1 MALSVKGASALA
13 NSWISIAGA
22 VWSSADKRG
31 VFPAEIMTEWL
42 RILLP
47 CTFFNPWLNR
57 KVLAAWSVA
66 TSPLASAN
74 CRRILRCPSL
84 QRAQAGVGAGRGH
97 ALFWEP
103 YSITKCFLLCAR
115 FWKTLLSDNSEKQGV
130 LKFCVVYFFF
140 LFSHC
145 LELRYAQRV
154 QEKVYC
160 CLFLYKSFDF
170 FFFTTVRLP
179 LTCRSQHK
187 QTDFSFAWFYPPNPG
202 DAVVTRSLS
211 FAAWFALTIW
221 MSEEWLYF
229 PVMHQTFFFF

>member
-74 CRRILRCPSL
+74 CRRIFWCPSL

-130 LKFCVVYFFF
+130 LKFCVVYFFYCF
-140 LFSHC
+140 LVWS
-145 LELRYAQRV
+145 LGMLRGSKRKFIVA
-154 QEKVYC
+154 
-160 CLFLYKSFDF
+160 
-170 FFFTTVRLP
+170 FFFT
-179 LTCRSQHK
+179 K
-187 QTDFSFAWFYPPNPG
+187 
-202 DAVVTRSLS
+202 
-211 FAAWFALTIW
+211 AL
-221 MSEEWLYF
+221 
-229 PVMHQTFFFF
+229 TFFFFNNSKAAFNL